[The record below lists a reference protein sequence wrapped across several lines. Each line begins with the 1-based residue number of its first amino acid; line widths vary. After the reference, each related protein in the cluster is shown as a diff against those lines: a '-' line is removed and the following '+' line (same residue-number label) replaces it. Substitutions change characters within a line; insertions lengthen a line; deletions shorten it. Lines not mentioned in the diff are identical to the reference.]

1 MPFLLLSF
9 PHLRENVTISRPK
22 RGDDDD
28 TKNIYALS
36 LFLLGLR
43 LDLREYQTFAR
54 AVALFLSRFQSRK
67 AAAPQVGRERNDTV
81 CDHFVRTEGSV
92 VRSEIWRRTEE
103 NSIFATLC
111 SIFYF
116 LPPSCSF
123 CASPNHFLTL
133 REVQKEREEEEEIA
147 RIFSLSL
154 LLDRLLK
161 GGGETDDL
169 RTRLYHRVI
178 EGGGAAKHLPPLLIR
193 AQEER
198 SCLLCFA
205 LLAAPSL
212 RPIPLL
218 LLASFLDPPL
228 FSSSFYLPSPKSA
241 MSPPLMSLPNMARC
255 LLFLPCFAMALL
267 PPSLFRPQYSQSLSL
282 PAFA

>member
-9 PHLRENVTISRPK
+9 PHLRSFVKTSRSVGQK

-169 RTRLYHRVI
+169 RTRVYHHVKG
-178 EGGGAAKHLPPLLIR
+178 GGGAAKHLPPLLIR
-193 AQEER
+193 AQEEKELLA
-198 SCLLCFA
+198 LLCFA
-205 LLAAPSL
+205 CCSVPPSDPASFACQL
-212 RPIPLL
+212 FGPSPLFLL
-218 LLASFLDPPL
+218 LLP
-228 FSSSFYLPSPKSA
+228 
-241 MSPPLMSLPNMARC
+241 
-255 LLFLPCFAMALL
+255 AL
-267 PPSLFRPQYSQSLSL
+267 S
-282 PAFA
+282 